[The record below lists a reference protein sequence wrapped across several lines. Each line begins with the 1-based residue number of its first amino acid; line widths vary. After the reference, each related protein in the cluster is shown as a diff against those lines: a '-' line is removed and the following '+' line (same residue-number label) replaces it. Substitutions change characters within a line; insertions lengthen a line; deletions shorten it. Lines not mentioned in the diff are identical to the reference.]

1 MADYTPPT
9 FWQYTK
15 QHPRLP
21 VITVMMVV
29 FSIVMVVDTAQTR
42 IERKEA
48 ISRKIARCEALPNG
62 VAVTIDR
69 KVYCL
74 DRTLTPLHAGFHS
87 VR

>member
-1 MADYTPPT
+1 MTGYNPPT

-42 IERKEA
+42 TEQG
-48 ISRKIARCEALPNG
+48 SDLP
-62 VAVTIDR
+62 
-69 KVYCL
+69 
-74 DRTLTPLHAGFHS
+74 
-87 VR
+87 